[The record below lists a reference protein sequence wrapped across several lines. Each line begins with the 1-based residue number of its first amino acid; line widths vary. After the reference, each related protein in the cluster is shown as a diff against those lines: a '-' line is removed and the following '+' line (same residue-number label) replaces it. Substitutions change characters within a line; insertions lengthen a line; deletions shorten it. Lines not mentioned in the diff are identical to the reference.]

1 MHPLVL
7 LGALLV
13 KKAAAL
19 TLYQYGSRYGWPR
32 VYRRI
37 LEANR
42 RLTPPAQ
49 QPFVRAAIKAAFIV
63 PAKTGEVIANTE
75 VYRLAM
81 RALEEQQQ
89 AHAIGPRTA
98 AALQRVL
105 ANGVAVA
112 KDFGD
117 LAARSLPR
125 RGGGGPRNGGSNSGG
140 SNAGSSDGPLR

>member
-1 MHPLVL
+1 MHPLVI
-7 LGALLV
+7 LGALLA

-42 RLTPPAQ
+42 RLTPPSQ
-49 QPFVRAAIKAAFIV
+49 QPLVRAAVKAAFIV
-63 PAKTGEVIANTE
+63 PARTSEVIANTE

-81 RALEEQQQ
+81 RALEEQQRE
-89 AHAIGPRTA
+89 HAIGPRTA

-112 KDFGD
+112 QDFSA
-117 LAARSLPR
+117 LAARSLAR
-125 RGGGGPRNGGSNSGG
+125 RGGKSGG
-140 SNAGSSDGPLR
+140 SGGGSDGPLR